1 MYKRGIMSSTAVAAG
16 DTTTI
21 IVDEDKRLNWG
32 IVLAGAVAAVAVT
45 FFLLTLGSGFGLALA
60 SPRSGA
66 GFLTAGAI
74 YFFASQAFGFAVGG
88 YLIGRLI
95 GPEIETRRE
104 EEFRAAANGFTM
116 WAVSIVASLMIVG
129 ISSTVATSTLA
140 AGTLSNGS
148 TTSSVAIPARYWL
161 DLLFR
166 PAQNSALV
174 DADKAEVG
182 RILLA
187 SAPLQTNDADTARI
201 AKLVSQDTGISITAA
216 MTRVIEVDAVMNA
229 KARAT
234 ADAARKAAAALA
246 LWTAFALLFGAV
258 VAVASAISARWMDD
272 KISFS
277 FAPRR
282 RV

>member
-1 MYKRGIMSSTAVAAG
+1 MSSTAVVAG
-16 DTTTI
+16 DTSTI
-21 IVDEDKRLNWG
+21 VADEERLSWG
-32 IVLAGAVAAVAVT
+32 IVLAGAAAAIAVT
-45 FFLLTLGSGFGLALA
+45 FFLLTLGSGVGLVLA

-66 GFLTAGAI
+66 GLLAAGAI
-74 YFFASQAFGFAVGG
+74 YFFASQAFGFTVGG
-88 YLIGRLI
+88 YLVGRLI
-95 GPEIETRRE
+95 GPEVETRKE

-116 WAVSIVASLMIVG
+116 WAVTIVASLVIVG
-129 ISSTVATSTLA
+129 VSSTMATSTLVV
-140 AGTLSNGS
+140 GTLSKGS
-148 TTSSVAIPARYWL
+148 ATSSVTTPSRYWL

-174 DADKAEVG
+174 DADKAEAG

-201 AKLVSQDTGISITAA
+201 AKLVSQDTEISITTAIS
-216 MTRVIEVDAVMNA
+216 RVTDIEARMNA

-234 ADAARKAAAALA
+234 SDAARKAAAALA

-282 RV
+282 RA